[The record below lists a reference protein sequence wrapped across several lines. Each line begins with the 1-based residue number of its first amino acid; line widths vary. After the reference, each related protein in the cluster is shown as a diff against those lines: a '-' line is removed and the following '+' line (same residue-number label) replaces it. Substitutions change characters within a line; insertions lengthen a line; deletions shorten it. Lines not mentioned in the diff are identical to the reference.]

1 MFKAMKSASDEPPAT
16 ANQTIDAIADES
28 RRDHAPLRHT
38 FLQQVTPEGAAC
50 GSKLADLVRAGDSLG
65 LRLYLT
71 AVLKA
76 SSQPW
81 DTALPAPVWARAL
94 GNELPNSKSA
104 TGGVSKAWRR
114 LEDHGLIQ
122 RSRYNRMAQ
131 ITLLREDG
139 SGQEYTHPGDKDSRM
154 DGRDVYFKVPV
165 ALWRLGSSNDRRWIR
180 ELSVPELAMLL
191 ISLSLNDSFRL
202 PVENVP
208 DWYGVSA
215 DTAQRGLSGLR
226 SCKLLDVDTRTKT
239 APLSPTGFTTEHRY
253 TLQAPFGPTGRLQ
266 QHRRRRNDR

>member
-1 MFKAMKSASDEPPAT
+1 MVEAMRSVSDEPPAT
-16 ANQTIDAIADES
+16 ANQTMDAIADDS
-28 RRDHAPLRHT
+28 GRDHAPLRKT
-38 FLQQVTPEGAAC
+38 FLQQVTPDGAAC

-71 AVLKA
+71 AVLKT
-76 SSQPW
+76 SSEPW

-114 LEDHGLIQ
+114 LEDHGLIE

-131 ITLLREDG
+131 IRLLREDG
-139 SGQEYTHPGDKDSRM
+139 SGQEYTHPGDKNTRTDHS
-154 DGRDVYFKVPV
+154 DDYFKVPV
-165 ALWRLGSSNDRRWIR
+165 ALWRFGPIDERRWIR

-191 ISLSLNDSFRL
+191 ISLSLNDSFWL
-202 PVENVP
+202 PVEKVP

-215 DTAQRGLSGLR
+215 DTAQRGMSGLR
-226 SCKLLDVDTRTKT
+226 TRELLSVDTRAKT
-239 APLSPTGFTTEHRY
+239 APLSPTGFTTEHRH
-253 TLQAPFGPTGRLQ
+253 TLQAPFGPMGRLQ
-266 QHRRRRNDR
+266 QPRRRRIVR

>member
-1 MFKAMKSASDEPPAT
+1 MVKAMRSASDELPAT
-16 ANQTIDAIADES
+16 ANQTMDAIADDAS
-28 RRDHAPLRHT
+28 RDHAPLRKT
-38 FLQQVTPEGAAC
+38 FLQQATPEGAAR

-104 TGGVSKAWRR
+104 TGGISKAWRR

-122 RSRYNRMAQ
+122 RSRYNRMAL
-131 ITLLREDG
+131 IRLLREDG
-139 SGQEYTHPGDKDSRM
+139 SGQEYSHPGDKTTRTDSS
-154 DGRDVYFKVPV
+154 DNYFKVPV
-165 ALWRLGSSNDRRWIR
+165 ALWRFGPSDERRWIR

-191 ISLSLNDSFRL
+191 VSLSLTDEFWL
-202 PVENVP
+202 PVEKVP
-208 DWYGVSA
+208 DWYGISA
-215 DTAQRGLSGLR
+215 DTAQRGFSGLR
-226 SCKLLDVDTRTKT
+226 TRELLTVDTRAKT

-253 TLQAPFGPTGRLQ
+253 TLQAPLRPTGRLR
-266 QHRRRRNDR
+266 QHRRRRNNR